1 MALSG
6 KALSPGLVRD
16 IENIP
21 GPHKVFAAIEDRL
34 CYSYDGTFKTGVP
47 GLVFKP
53 TRTEQVSRLLALAS
67 EAEVPVVPRGAGT
80 NLSGGSVPVDG
91 GIVLCTADMNRIL
104 EIRPADSLAAVE
116 PGVITARFQRT
127 VEAQGLF
134 YPPDPASGEFCT
146 LGGNIAE
153 GSGGPRG
160 LKYGTTR
167 DYVLGLEAVLASGEV
182 ILAGGKTIK
191 NVTGYDLARLLVGSE
206 GTLAVIT
213 KAYLRLLPKP
223 AFKRTILAAFS
234 SLDDA
239 GEAIARV
246 IGLGTLPT
254 TLEIMDG
261 FAIRAVEN
269 FLGLGFPAWA
279 EAMLLIEVDGHRE
292 AVESQIP
299 GLEMAC
305 LGAGA
310 KEVRIANDEAES
322 QDLWRARRSVSPAV
336 TQLAPNKIT
345 EDATVPRGQVP
356 EMIRR
361 LQKIRDKY
369 QLPLV
374 IYGHAGDGNLH
385 PNIAADK
392 DDAELMVRV
401 DRAVEE
407 IFEAAL
413 DLGGTLSGE
422 HGIGLL
428 KRPYLEMELGRA
440 GIEVTRRIKTAF
452 DPKNIL
458 NPGKII

>member
-1 MALSG
+1 MALSCE
-6 KALSPGLVRD
+6 ALSPGLIRE
-16 IENIP
+16 IEKIP

-53 TRTEQVSRLLALAS
+53 TTTEQVSRLLSLAS
-67 EAEVPVVPRGAGT
+67 EAGVPVIPRGAGT

-91 GIVLCTADMNRIL
+91 GIVLCTADMSRVL
-104 EIRPADSLAAVE
+104 EISPADSLAAVE

-134 YPPDPASGEFCT
+134 YPPDPASSEFCT

-182 ILAGGKTIK
+182 IKAGGRTIK

-206 GTLAVIT
+206 GTLAVVT

-223 AFKRTILAAFS
+223 AYKRTMLAAFPA
-234 SLDDA
+234 LDDA
-239 GEAIARV
+239 GEAIARI

-269 FLGLGFPAWA
+269 FLGIGLPAWA
-279 EAMLLIEVDGHRE
+279 QAMLLIEVDGHRE

-310 KEVRIANDEAES
+310 KEIRVANDEDEA

-345 EDATVPRGQVP
+345 EDATVPRSQVP

-361 LQKIRDKY
+361 LQGIRDRY
-369 QLPLV
+369 DLPLV

-392 DDAELMVRV
+392 DDAELMKRV
-401 DRAVEE
+401 ERAIEE
-407 IFEAAL
+407 IFEVAL

-428 KRPYLEMELGRA
+428 KRPYLGMELGPA
-440 GIEVTRRIKTAF
+440 GLEVTRRIKSAL